1 MDGEKKTGELQ
12 KAGRFALVGVL
23 NTLLDMG
30 LFALLAQLL
39 GVNVYLSQCVS
50 FSAGV
55 LNSYLLNR
63 SWTFRAKDRFW
74 SPALLRFLLLNLA
87 MLALS
92 TEIIWVFYTGLGIHK
107 LIAKVI
113 STGCTLV
120 ISFLVNRLWVFRNS

>member
-1 MDGEKKTGELQ
+1 MEKKTQEIEKVG
-12 KAGRFALVGVL
+12 KFALVGVV

-39 GVNVYLSQCVS
+39 GVNVYLSQCIS

-63 SWTFRAKDRFW
+63 SWTFRTKEAFW
-74 SPALLRFLLLNLA
+74 SPALVRFLLLNVA
-87 MLALS
+87 MLAVS
-92 TEIIWVFYTGLGIHK
+92 TAIIWLFYDLLGIHK

-120 ISFLVNRLWVFRNS
+120 VSFLINRLWVFRDA

>member
-1 MDGEKKTGELQ
+1 MEKKTQEIEKVG
-12 KAGRFALVGVL
+12 KFALVGVV

-39 GVNVYLSQCVS
+39 GVNVYLSQCIS

-55 LNSYLLNR
+55 LNSYLINR
-63 SWTFRAKDRFW
+63 SWTFRTKEAFW
-74 SPALLRFLLLNLA
+74 SPALVRFLLLNVA
-87 MLALS
+87 MLAVS
-92 TEIIWVFYTGLGIHK
+92 TAIIWLFYDLLGIHK

-120 ISFLVNRLWVFRNS
+120 VSFLINRLWVFRDA